1 MSVCMQTGA
10 TVITTSICV
19 ETGDTLCQCVF
30 RKGIHFVN
38 VCGDTGCALLLLVE
52 WRQETHWVNVHV
64 DRKFTM
70 SV

>member
-1 MSVCMQTGA
+1 MSMCVETGA
-10 TVITTSICV
+10 TVIIMSICV
-19 ETGDTLCQCVF
+19 ETLCQCVS

-38 VCGDTGCALLLLVE
+38 VCRDMGCALLLLVE

-64 DRKFTM
+64 DREFTM